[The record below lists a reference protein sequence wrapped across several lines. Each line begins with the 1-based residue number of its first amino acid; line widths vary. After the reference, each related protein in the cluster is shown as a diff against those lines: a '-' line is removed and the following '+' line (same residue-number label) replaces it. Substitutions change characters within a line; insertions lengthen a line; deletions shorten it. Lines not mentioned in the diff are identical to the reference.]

1 MKEEVRN
8 IVVGMVTLVVLVFAA
23 GLSFS
28 SSKLDTPTGIT
39 IIAEFSQIDGLAVG
53 NEVRMSGIKIGTVTG
68 HRLDPETFD
77 AVVTMTIKPEVK
89 LPNDTMASIVSA
101 GIIVGKYIRLRPGSS
116 KDLLKAGGT
125 IEKTEDFKSLEEQVG
140 EIIFLATDKG
150 GESK

>member
-89 LPNDTMASIVSA
+89 LPNDTMASIASA
-101 GIIVGKYIRLRPGSS
+101 GMIGGKYIRLRPGRS

-150 GESK
+150 GDSK

>member
-89 LPNDTMASIVSA
+89 LPNDTMASIARA
-101 GIIVGKYIRLRPGSS
+101 GMIGGKYIRLRPGRS
-116 KDLLKAGGT
+116 KGLLKSGGT
-125 IEKTEDFKSLEEQVG
+125 IEKTEHFKSLEEQVG

-150 GESK
+150 GDSK